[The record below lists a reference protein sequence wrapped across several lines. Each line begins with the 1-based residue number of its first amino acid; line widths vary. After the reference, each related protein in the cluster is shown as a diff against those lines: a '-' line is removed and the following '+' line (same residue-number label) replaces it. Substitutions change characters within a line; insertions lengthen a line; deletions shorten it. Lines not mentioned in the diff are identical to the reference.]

1 MSAKGGLKGS
11 SARAKS
17 GSTGSINPAPSP
29 VFFLFSC
36 CCWWWHVLEWGKGSA
51 LSSTLSFLELY
62 ILDSGIHSG
71 RNSAEEF
78 LELAQAKEGRSSF
91 WSFYFKKELETLK
104 GTRMPRFFIL
114 YILKGGICFEFIH
127 AVSILLFKCKFFFKN
142 PADPLGTRNRYKTP
156 CGIIPD
162 LDPIS
167 VLHI

>member
-1 MSAKGGLKGS
+1 M
-11 SARAKS
+11 
-17 GSTGSINPAPSP
+17 PSP
-29 VFFLFSC
+29 AAQDLSIRRPPPYFFLFSFFLLLLMMAC
-36 CCWWWHVLEWGKGSA
+36 IRMRERIGSFVDS
-51 LSSTLSFLELY
+51 LSLELY

-91 WSFYFKKELETLK
+91 WSFQFFKEKNWKHWK

-127 AVSILLFKCKFFFKN
+127 AVSILLFKCKFFKN